1 MKTSRRWAALAR
13 TVLVAVAIAALVI
26 ILTGPA
32 GAARPYKAPAP
43 EANAPQWV
51 LPNIVAVL
59 MSLGV
64 LAIPCKR
71 FRRT

>member
-1 MKTSRRWAALAR
+1 MKRSRLWAVLSR
-13 TVLVAVAIAALVI
+13 TVLVAVAVAVLVV
-26 ILTGPA
+26 ILAGPA
-32 GAARPYKAPAP
+32 GAARPSKAPPP

-51 LPNIVAVL
+51 LANIVAVL

>member
-1 MKTSRRWAALAR
+1 MKTSRRWAPLAR
-13 TVLVAVAIAALVI
+13 TVLVTVAVAALVV
-26 ILTGPA
+26 ILAGPA

-43 EANAPQWV
+43 DANAPQWV
-51 LPNIVAVL
+51 LPNVVVVL